1 MANTSNVILDA
12 VSPVVKQSL
21 QAHVYQELRRLLMAG
36 HLRPGQE
43 LKVKELAEHFHTS
56 VQPVR
61 EAILQLVTEKALE
74 PAPNASARVPALDRR
89 RLIDLRNVRIAMEGL
104 AAELA
109 VEHISD
115 AQIDALERIV
125 ELESAAD
132 DARRVEVSV
141 QQNRDFH
148 FGIYH
153 SSGSALLP
161 PMIESLW
168 LQVGPIIRDAAE
180 LFDARDGKGSEHHV
194 DMIDALRRRDGEAL
208 REALTQDIHMFFDV
222 VLQEYD

>member
-1 MANTSNVILDA
+1 MPNASNVVLDA
-12 VSPVVKQSL
+12 VNPVVKQSL

-43 LKVKELAEHFHTS
+43 LKVKDLAEHFHTS

-74 PAPNASARVPALDRR
+74 PTPNATARVPILDRR

-109 VEHISD
+109 VEHITD
-115 AQIDALERIV
+115 AEIDALEHIV
-125 ELESAAD
+125 ELENAAD

-153 SSGSALLP
+153 ASASTLLP
-161 PMIESLW
+161 PMIERLW

-180 LFDARDGKGSEHHV
+180 LFDARDGKGSEHHRE
-194 DMIDALRRRDGEAL
+194 MIDALRRRDGRAL
-208 REALTQDIHMFFDV
+208 REALTHDIQMFFDV
-222 VLQEYD
+222 VLKEYE